1 MQKKSGNNNEI
12 KKTIN
17 ILTGQIDIKVR
28 LNETKTAKEFFG
40 ILPISSNVN
49 TWGDEIYFSIPLKAD
64 IENGIEE
71 VDIGT
76 IAFWPPGSA
85 LCIFFGKTPASQ
97 GNKPQ
102 AASPVTVIGTIVN
115 TEVIKEL
122 KKVRSGEKIYCK

>member
-1 MQKKSGNNNEI
+1 MQKKSGNDNKI

-17 ILTGQIDIKVR
+17 ILTGQLDIKVQ
-28 LNETKTAKEFFG
+28 LNETKTAKEFFE

-49 TWGDEIYFSIPLKAD
+49 IWGDEIYFSIPLKAD

-97 GNKPQ
+97 SDKPQ
-102 AASPVTVIGTIVN
+102 AASPVTIIGNIVN
-115 TEVIKEL
+115 IEIIKEL
-122 KKVRSGEKIYCK
+122 KEIRDGEKIYCK

>member
-1 MQKKSGNNNEI
+1 MQKKSGSDNKI
-12 KKTIN
+12 KKTIH
-17 ILTGQIDIKVR
+17 ILTGQLDIKVQ
-28 LNETKTAKEFFG
+28 LNETKTAKEFFE

-49 TWGDEIYFSIPLKAD
+49 VWGDEIYFSIPLKAD

-85 LCIFFGKTPASQ
+85 ICIFFGKTPASQ

-102 AASPVTVIGTIVN
+102 AASPVTIIGNIIN
-115 TEVIKEL
+115 TEIIKEL
-122 KKVRSGEKIYCK
+122 KKVRNREKILCR

>member
-1 MQKKSGNNNEI
+1 MQKKSGSDNKI
-12 KKTIN
+12 KKTIH
-17 ILTGQIDIKVR
+17 ILTGQLDIKVQ
-28 LNETKTAKEFFG
+28 LNETKTAKEFFE

-49 TWGDEIYFSIPLKAD
+49 VWGDEIYFSIPLKAD

-85 LCIFFGKTPASQ
+85 ICIFFGKTPASQ

-102 AASPVTVIGTIVN
+102 AASPVTIIGNIIN
-115 TEVIKEL
+115 TEIIKEL
-122 KKVRSGEKIYCK
+122 KKVRNREKISCR